1 MSDIGEV
8 IVNSLARVLE
18 RLIDVNRHSST
29 SQLITKFQCSYAPEV
44 SILSYLERIRKYAR
58 CSSECFVVALI
69 YIDRIIESRRIILT
83 SLNIHRLLITS
94 VMLSAKFLDDIF
106 YNNAFYAKLGG
117 VSPLEMNALE
127 IEFLKLINFSLF
139 VNFDSYTQYKIE
151 LFRFSESSPKSISNP
166 LPLYIPIHDPIYYG
180 IIPVT
185 IPSTKSPVS
194 ITGVTTVIGLPEMEG
209 YSTFPFSDNEFV
221 KLNSGMYQQQL
232 SRMNTLC
239 VNQNVHNHNGNY
251 SSNGGLVL
259 SQPNYSQSLS
269 FLNPC
274 DNQDN
279 YSLNS
284 SIYQQH
290 SIEQRNKFSNHMEK
304 ESFYPLKYT
313 NYGLKMEVDQ
323 RNSMNLAILGDHDQ
337 YHSSIYRSAHPL
349 FNSSM

>member
-1 MSDIGEV
+1 
-8 IVNSLARVLE
+8 
-18 RLIDVNRHSST
+18 
-29 SQLITKFQCSYAPEV
+29 
-44 SILSYLERIRKYAR
+44 
-58 CSSECFVVALI
+58 
-69 YIDRIIESRRIILT
+69 
-83 SLNIHRLLITS
+83 
-94 VMLSAKFLDDIF
+94 MLSAKFLDDIF

-139 VNFDSYTQYKIE
+139 VNFDSYSQYKIE

-166 LPLYIPIHDPIYYG
+166 LPLYIPINNPIYYG

-194 ITGVTTVIGLPEMEG
+194 ITGVTTFIGFPEMEG
-209 YSTFPFSDNEFV
+209 YSTYPFSNNEFV
-221 KLNSGMYQQQL
+221 KLNSDMYQQQL
-232 SRMNTLC
+232 SGMNTLC

-259 SQPNYSQSLS
+259 SQQNYSQSLS
-269 FLNPC
+269 FVNPW
-274 DNQDN
+274 DNEDN

-290 SIEQRNKFSNHMEK
+290 SSEHRRNKYSNHIDK
-304 ESFYPLKYT
+304 ESFYPLKYN
-313 NYGLKMEVDQ
+313 NYSLKMEVDEG
-323 RNSMNLAILGDHDQ
+323 NSMYVAIQSDHDQ
-337 YHSSIYRSAHPL
+337 YHSSIYRSGHPL